1 MLLGRERE
9 RATIGRL
16 LEGTRA
22 GVSAG
27 LIVTGQPG
35 VGKTTLL
42 NYAREAAGG
51 MRVLGARG
59 LQAESSLS
67 YSALADVLRP
77 LFYAIDRLPEEQAA
91 GLRAAMALG
100 PPSPGD
106 RFKTYAGALS
116 LIAAAAEQGPILITI
131 DDVHW
136 LDPASAEALF
146 FVSRRL
152 TAEGVLMLFAARDS
166 AEMPADPAGLP
177 LLSLTGLDHDTSIE
191 LLGLNAKST
200 APRVAE
206 AIYAA
211 SGGNPLALIEISSL
225 LTERQR
231 SGRDPLPHQLPVG
244 PRLVS
249 AFDARLAALPEAT
262 RTVLLLA
269 AAGPEAGMAVLRIAG
284 GALGVDVATALTP
297 AERAG
302 LIDVGETLLFR
313 HPLIRSAVYEGAS
326 PDQQRNAHRALAAA
340 SPAGSSGDRAWHL
353 ASASIEPDEAVA
365 AALDQVG
372 AEQMA
377 RSAYASALRAF
388 ERAAELSPDV
398 SGQVRRLSDA
408 ALSGLLAGRGNRAIA
423 LLDRALPLIAEPG
436 AHADAVLLREQIA
449 IWMDRPMAAHA
460 SLVEEAG
467 RIEADDPVRAAVLL
481 TYACGPCFMA
491 AEIVEAKRTAS
502 RALALAERAGVP
514 AVIASAEIALGE
526 ALLLHGEPRGRE
538 LVRKALASPAG
549 RQADLTHSME
559 VLYAADFLVY
569 VEDFD
574 IAGLLLENAI
584 RGQRKA
590 GAPALLPYPLS
601 VRSELEFRTGRW
613 IEAYADATEAVEL
626 ASETGQLSSSTYCHV
641 CLARLEAAL
650 GQTAESLGRLALAR
664 GLAER
669 FGTNSIPSY
678 TWSIEGF
685 LNVGLEN
692 WQAAIEC
699 LTVARRETQ
708 LREMREPGVLRWHG
722 DLIEA
727 YLRVGSRGEAEVV
740 LAELEGQAEV
750 TGRLWA
756 RIAASRA
763 RGMMAGPENLERIF
777 EETIALAET
786 GGDPFE
792 LARTRLAYGEGLR
805 RLRRRGEARTHFRS
819 AIVIFEELGAKP
831 WIQRTE
837 RELAATGERLQRR
850 TGTTTGRGLTPQE
863 MRVCVAVARGDTNRE
878 VATQLFL
885 SLKTVETHLTSAY
898 GKLGV
903 RSRTELARLFAID
916 PGRAVLATTR

>member
-9 RATIGRL
+9 RAAIDHL
-16 LEGTRA
+16 LHGTRA
-22 GVSAG
+22 GVSGG
-27 LIVTGQPG
+27 LIITGQPG

-42 NYAREAAGG
+42 SYAREAAKG
-51 MRVLGARG
+51 MRLLGARG
-59 LQAESSLS
+59 FQAESSLP

-77 LFYAIDRLPEEQAA
+77 LLAWLDRLPEVQAA
-91 GLRAAMALG
+91 GLRAAMALA

-116 LIAAAAEQGPILITI
+116 LIAAAAEEGPMLIAV
-131 DDVHW
+131 DDAHW

-146 FVSRRL
+146 FVTRRL
-152 TAEGVLMLFAARDS
+152 AAEGVLMLFAARDS
-166 AEMPADPAGLP
+166 NEMPADPAGLP
-177 LLSLTGLDHDTSIE
+177 LLSLGGLDHDASIQ
-191 LLGLNAKST
+191 LLGLSAK
-200 APRVAE
+200 AMARPVAE
-206 AIYAA
+206 AIYSA
-211 SGGNPLALIEISSL
+211 SAGNPLALIEISSL

-231 SGRDPLPHQLPVG
+231 SGHEPLPERLPVG
-244 PRLVS
+244 SRLVS
-249 AFDARLAALPEAT
+249 AFDPRLAALPEAT
-262 RTVLLLA
+262 RTALLLA
-269 AAGPEAGMAVLRIAG
+269 AAGPEAGMPELRIAG
-284 GALGVDVATALTP
+284 AALSIDAEQALTV
-297 AERAG
+297 AERTG
-302 LIDVGETLLFR
+302 LIDVGETVQFR

-326 PDQQRNAHRALAAA
+326 PDQRRNAHRALASA
-340 SPAGSSGDRAWHL
+340 SPVGSSGDRAWHL
-353 ASASIEPDEAVA
+353 AAASIEPDEAVA
-365 AALDQVG
+365 AALDTVG
-372 AEQMA
+372 GEQMA

-398 SGQVRRLSDA
+398 SDRVRRLSNA
-408 ALSGLLAGRGNRAIA
+408 AVSGLLAGRGNRAIA
-423 LLDRALPLIAEPG
+423 LLDRALPLIAESG

-449 IWMDRPMAAHA
+449 TWVDRPMAAHS
-460 SLVEEAG
+460 SLVDEAG
-467 RIEADDPVRAAVLL
+467 RIETDDPARAAVLL

-491 AEIVEAKRTAS
+491 AEIVEAKRTAA
-502 RALALAERAGVP
+502 RALALAERSGVP
-514 AVIASAEIALGE
+514 AVISSAEIALGE
-526 ALLLHGEPRGRE
+526 ALLLHGEPRGQE
-538 LVRKALASPAG
+538 LIRKALASPAG

-584 RGQRKA
+584 RSQRKA

-650 GQTAESLGRLALAR
+650 GQTAECLSRLALAR
-664 GLAER
+664 RLAER

-678 TWSIEGF
+678 TWAIEGF

-692 WQAAIEC
+692 WHAAIEC
-699 LTVARRETQ
+699 LTIAREEARR
-708 LREMREPGVLRWHG
+708 REMLEPGVLRWHG

-727 YLRVGSRGEAEVV
+727 YLRVGSRGEAEAV
-740 LAELEGQAEV
+740 LEELEGQAQT

-756 RIAASRA
+756 RVAAGRTQ
-763 RGMMAGPENLERIF
+763 GMMASPENLEGAF
-777 EETIALAET
+777 EAALALAET
-786 GGDPFE
+786 AGDPFE

-805 RLRRRGEARTHFRS
+805 RLRRRAEARTQLRS
-819 AIVIFEELGAKP
+819 AIATFEQLGARP
-831 WIQRTE
+831 WTQRAE

-850 TGTTTGRGLTPQE
+850 TGTNSRDLTPQE

-885 SLKTVETHLTSAY
+885 SLKTVESHLTSAY
-898 GKLGV
+898 GKLGL
-903 RSRTELARLFAID
+903 RSRSELARLFAVE